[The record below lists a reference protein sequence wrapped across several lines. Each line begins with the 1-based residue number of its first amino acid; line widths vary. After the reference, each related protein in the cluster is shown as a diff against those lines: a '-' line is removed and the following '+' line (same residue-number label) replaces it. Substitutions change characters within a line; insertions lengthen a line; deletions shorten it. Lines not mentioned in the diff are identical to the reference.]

1 MGGCKHVLFRNRR
14 IIIVIIITL
23 LPAIYTM
30 ADGLDSSKWI
40 QTTSP
45 INSDLKF
52 LTFSSPQT
60 GIACGKQILFYKND
74 EWHKYPAQ
82 PPVSIEL
89 VFPLDTNLFFIAS
102 KNKNQESELY
112 YGNGKHWK
120 KIWIPLAN
128 VISSMYFTNKENG
141 VIAGFGEIALL
152 RNNQWQWLPPLSN
165 ESISSIR
172 IDNDSIIWAHSLAA
186 GLFKYD
192 GKWTKIEGSEKASS
206 IQFHL
211 GSIYL
216 LGDDFLGIVDSNDSI
231 TLLSTGQDMKK
242 VLSFFVINENEI
254 IAVGQEGSIMHF
266 KNGEWK
272 RMESGVTEYLN
283 AIWMIDE
290 NTGWIVGNNGV
301 LLHLT
306 SAEIEQFDP
315 DYWRGFE
322 IITFN
327 SFAKVVDDEYGVI
340 AADFNND
347 GLVDIF
353 TCGLYEANHL
363 YINSGNNIFVDKA
376 QQWNVSGA
384 ENVNLRELNLGAC
397 AGDFDNDGDDDL
409 YVSVLNGSNKLYK
422 NIRGNY
428 FVDYS
433 DISNGIGKVSDRTNA
448 VISGDVDNDSD
459 LDIFITNENSTN
471 RLFLNNGA
479 GIFSEATESVG
490 LVTNYGGT
498 GCSFG
503 DIDNDGDMD
512 LFVTNWSAENIL
524 YRNLLKESGQLVF
537 ENITKMGKV
546 GGVIYSKS
554 NAVVFSDIDNDADLD
569 LFITNRKTSNK
580 LYLNDGG
587 GIFTDM
593 TTVLIDED
601 SLKSYGAVIADF
613 DGDGFKDIYVSN
625 VGNNVFYK
633 NIKGKRFVDNTL
645 KYGAEIEGY
654 STGSAA
660 ADFDNN
666 GNTDLYIANYLGES
680 SAILRNNL
688 NNQQY
693 IKVAIEG
700 IENNR
705 SGIGVKIYVY
715 KEEMLNQAPQ
725 LISYTEIS
733 GGSGYASMNQRFL
746 PIPVPGQKFVDVK
759 IVFPTGV
766 VKTIKH
772 IKTGSSIVLADKSG
786 FNKALLKTSRWFLL
800 LVKDPHM
807 TLKLLTWLFVLL
819 IIVFSMRNGSKR
831 YRWSLLNVISFTVLL
846 VILFYLQS
854 GYFEYKNVWFS
865 SVLPVLSVVVL
876 IVLVRLYFERN
887 RVKKLAVVEQEQIRE
902 KLSRD
907 LHDDLAS
914 TVSTIAIYLT
924 LIRYNL
930 NNNEEKLN
938 ELLTKTT
945 VLVSDAASAITDLI
959 WAINPKPQS
968 LDNLIIRINNNF
980 STLFREQGIS
990 FATESKTN
998 IEHIILG
1005 AKVKQNIYLIIKE
1018 ALNNILKYAGAS
1030 SVKVAIENRNQEI
1043 YISIKDDGTGF
1054 DLSTVKNK
1062 GHGLTNMNIRADE
1075 IKAYFEIKSIIGEGT
1090 EIILVFKPN

>member
-1 MGGCKHVLFRNRR
+1 MLFRNRR
-14 IIIVIIITL
+14 IIIALIFTFLPVIFML
-23 LPAIYTM
+23 
-30 ADGLDSSKWI
+30 ADGVDSSKWVQI
-40 QTTSP
+40 NSP
-45 INSDLKF
+45 VNSDLKF
-52 LTFSSPQT
+52 IAFSSPRT
-60 GIACGKQILFYKND
+60 GIACGKQILIYKNGV
-74 EWHKYPAQ
+74 WLKYPAQ
-82 PPVSIEL
+82 PPVSIDL
-89 VFPLDTNLFFIAS
+89 FFPLDTNSFFITS
-102 KNKNQESELY
+102 KTKYQESDLY
-112 YGNGKHWK
+112 YGNRKHWN

-128 VISSMYFTNKENG
+128 VISSMYFTNRENG

-152 RNNQWQWLPPLSN
+152 RNNQWQWLPPPTN

-172 IDNDSIIWAHSLAA
+172 IDNDSTIWAYSIVT

-192 GKWTKIEGSEKASS
+192 GKWTKIIGSEKVNH
-206 IQFHL
+206 IQFYNH
-211 GSIYL
+211 SIYL
-216 LGDDFLGIVDSNDSI
+216 LGNDFWGIVNSNDSI
-231 TLLSTGQDMKK
+231 TLLSTGQDLKT
-242 VLSFFVINENEI
+242 VLSFFVINEDEI
-254 IAVGQEGSIMHF
+254 IAVGQEGLIMHL

-272 RMESGVTEYLN
+272 QMESGVTEYLN
-283 AIWMIDE
+283 AVWMTSD
-290 NTGWIVGNNGV
+290 NTGWIVGNDGV

-306 SAEIEQFDP
+306 SGEIEQFDP
-315 DYWRGFE
+315 DYWKGFE

-327 SFAKVVDDEYGVI
+327 SYAKVVDDEYGVV

-347 GLVDIF
+347 GLVDLF

-363 YINSGNNIFVDKA
+363 YINNGNNTFSDKA

-384 ENVNLRELNLGAC
+384 ENVTLRELNLGAC

-433 DISNGIGKVSDRTNA
+433 DISHGIGKESDRTNA
-448 VISGDVDNDSD
+448 VISGDVDNDGD
-459 LDIFITNENSTN
+459 LDIFITNENNSN

-479 GIFSEATESVG
+479 GIFSEVTEYVG
-490 LVTNYGGT
+490 LITNYGGT

-503 DIDNDGDMD
+503 DIDNDGDLD

-524 YRNLLKESGQLVF
+524 YRNLLKETGQLIF
-537 ENITKMGKV
+537 ENITEAGNV
-546 GGVIYSKS
+546 GGAIYSKS

-593 TTVLIDED
+593 TAVLIDED

-633 NIKGKRFVDNTL
+633 SIKGKRFVDITL

-660 ADFDNN
+660 ADFDND
-666 GNTDLYIANYLGES
+666 GSTDLYIANYLGES

-693 IKVAIEG
+693 IKVAVVG

-705 SGIGVKIYVY
+705 SGIGGKIYVF
-715 KEEMLNQAPQ
+715 KEDTLNQAPQ

-733 GGSGYASMNQRFL
+733 GGSGYASVNQRFL
-746 PIPVPGQKFVDVK
+746 PIPVAGQKFVDVK
-759 IVFPTGV
+759 IVFPTGII
-766 VKTIKH
+766 KTIKH
-772 IKTGSSIVLADKSG
+772 IKTGSSIVVADKSG
-786 FNKALLKTSRWFLL
+786 FNKALLKTGRWLLL

-807 TLKLLTWLFVLL
+807 LLKLLTWLLVML
-819 IIVFSMRNGSKR
+819 IIIFSMIHGSKR
-831 YRWSLLNVISFTVLL
+831 YRWSLLNVISFTVFL
-846 VILFYLQS
+846 VILFYFQS
-854 GYFEYKNVWFS
+854 NYFEYKNVWFS

-887 RVKKLAVVEQEQIRE
+887 RIKKLAIIEQEQMRE

-930 NNNEEKLN
+930 KNNEEKLN
-938 ELLTKTT
+938 ELLDKTAA
-945 VLVSDAASAITDLI
+945 LVSDAASAITDLI

-968 LDNLIIRINNNF
+968 LYDLIIRINNNF
-980 STLFREQGIS
+980 STLFREKGIS
-990 FATESKTN
+990 FVTESKSN
-998 IEHIILG
+998 IEQIILG

-1018 ALNNILKYAGAS
+1018 ALNNILKYAMAS
-1030 SVKVAIENRNQEI
+1030 SVKVAVENRNQEI
-1043 YISIKDDGTGF
+1043 YISIKDEGTGF

-1062 GHGLTNMNIRADE
+1062 GHGLTNMNIRANE
-1075 IKAYFEIKSIIGEGT
+1075 IQAHFKIKSTIGEGT